1 MKARSMRAPDPAQ
14 PTTVALLR
22 EHYGPRVIIPLD
34 RVREDFFDGM
44 SQEHLLRRVSEG
56 KLNLPI
62 VRIDASQKSAKGVGL
77 IDLAAYLDQRM
88 EVARKECDQLRGPL
102 PRSQR

>member
-1 MKARSMRAPDPAQ
+1 MKARSMRAPDAA
-14 PTTVALLR
+14 PTTFAILR
-22 EHYGPRVIIPLD
+22 EQYGPRVIIPLD

-62 VRIDASQKSAKGVGL
+62 VRIDASQKSAKGVAM
-77 IDLAAYLDQRM
+77 IDLATYLDQRI
-88 EVARKECDQLRGPL
+88 EAARKECRQLYG
-102 PRSQR
+102 

>member
-1 MKARSMRAPDPAQ
+1 MKARSSRMNDPGEL
-14 PTTVALLR
+14 TTVAIRR
-22 EHYGPRVIIPLD
+22 EQYGPRVIIPLD
-34 RVREDFFDGM
+34 RVMEDYFPGL

-88 EVARKECDQLRGPL
+88 EAARKECRQLCG
-102 PRSQR
+102 